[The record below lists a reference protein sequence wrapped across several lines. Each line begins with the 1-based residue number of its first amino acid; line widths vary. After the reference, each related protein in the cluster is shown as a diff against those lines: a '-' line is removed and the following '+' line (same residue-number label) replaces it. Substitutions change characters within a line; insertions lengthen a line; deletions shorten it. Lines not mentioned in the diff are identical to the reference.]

1 MDAAECC
8 GSDFRFGESIPA
20 SPFHRQAVGPAVF
33 VAQGL
38 SSRTD
43 VAPPSR
49 VLDLRMKSVTEDSLY
64 VTLEWSAPGDNYDQG
79 RGNDHL
85 HKVNNSLIL
94 MSARLKRY
102 FYEQDY
108 LGIITKA

>member
-1 MDAAECC
+1 MEASECC

-79 RGNDHL
+79 RGNNHFKCFSQSKYFSDL
-85 HKVNNSLIL
+85 NECTPKKVFFVS
-94 MSARLKRY
+94 K
-102 FYEQDY
+102 
-108 LGIITKA
+108 II